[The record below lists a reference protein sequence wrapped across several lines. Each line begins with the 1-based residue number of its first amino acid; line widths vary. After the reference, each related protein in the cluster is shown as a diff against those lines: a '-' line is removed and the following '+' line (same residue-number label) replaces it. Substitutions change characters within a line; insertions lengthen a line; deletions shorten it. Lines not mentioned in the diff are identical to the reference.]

1 MRVTML
7 AKDGDSEVD
16 ACPSVYLAED
26 GSAVV
31 QGPEV
36 GADTLGNL
44 AHLLPG
50 ETAVHIKPGVLRAA
64 VAAYLERGR

>member
-7 AKDGDSEVD
+7 AKDEESGRQG
-16 ACPSVYLAED
+16 CPSVYIAED

-36 GADTLGNL
+36 DSGTLGNL
-44 AHLLPG
+44 SHVLPG
-50 ETAVHIKPGVLRAA
+50 ETAVHIKPAVLKAA
-64 VAAYLERGR
+64 VAAYLARG

>member
-7 AKDGDSEVD
+7 AKDEDSKKNG
-16 ACPSVYLAED
+16 CPSVYLGAD

-31 QGPEV
+31 PGPEV
-36 GADTLGNL
+36 DAGTLGNL

-50 ETAVHIKPGVLRAA
+50 ETAVHIKPSVLRAA
-64 VAAYLERGR
+64 VAAYLERG